1 MLRTLAGTL
10 VLLWALT
17 AAAEDAAIGRLTAA
31 QGQVF
36 LRLAGGEEAAAK
48 SGVSLASGTILR
60 TGNDGVAEVTFTD
73 GSQLKL
79 QRSSS
84 AQLSPLKRQKKKTSV
99 LLFFGR
105 LWSKV
110 SPSQDGGT
118 SYEVSTP
125 NAVCGVR
132 GTQFETSVGDDG
144 SMRMQVNEG
153 KVAVEGEGKEQLA
166 APGEQV
172 EANEEGVGASG
183 ASQGAPEHD
192 AWNRQK
198 RERLRTDGEKIVK
211 SIKGKIM
218 DRKDKLE
225 ALRAQQQGI
234 ESKRKAAEQRARS
247 GDSEAVSELKKLNAE
262 LAQLADQIADLGDE
276 AQAQFGLVDHFAD
289 LADDPRFKMVGR
301 KMIEAEAASLRRV
314 KANLDKLVA
323 EGTDVSIQA
332 MDKMLDDMGKGKGSL
347 REKGGSAG
355 DDLFGSDSMDMH

>member
-1 MLRTLAGTL
+1 M
-10 VLLWALT
+10 WALT
-17 AAAEDAAIGRLTAA
+17 AGAAQGTLGKLTAA

-36 LRLAGGEEAAAK
+36 LRPAGGDEAPAK
-48 SGVSLASGTILR
+48 AGVDLASGTIVR
-60 TGNDGVAEVTFTD
+60 TGADGVAEVTFAD
-73 GSQLKL
+73 GSLLKL

-84 AQLSPLKRQKKKTSV
+84 AQLSPLKRQKEKTSV

-110 SPSQDGGT
+110 SPSKSGET

-144 SMRMQVNEG
+144 SMRMQVTDG
-153 KVAVEGEGKEQLA
+153 KVAVDSEGKEQLA

-172 EANEEGVGASG
+172 EANEEGVGAKGSSKD
-183 ASQGAPEHD
+183 AAAYDKWQGD
-192 AWNRQK
+192 K
-198 RERLRTDGEKIVK
+198 RERLKNDGEKIVK

-225 ALRAQQQGI
+225 ALRAQQKQI
-234 ESKRKAAEQRARS
+234 ESARKSAEQRARS
-247 GDSEAVSELKKLNAE
+247 GDEGATAELKKLNAQ
-262 LAQLADQIADLGDE
+262 LAQVADAIADLGDE

-289 LADDPRFKMVGR
+289 LANDPRFGMVGR
-301 KMIEAEAASLRRV
+301 KNIEAEAASLRRV

-323 EGTDVSIQA
+323 EGTDISIQA
-332 MDKMLDDMGKGKGSL
+332 MDKMLDDMSKGKGSL
-347 REKGGSAG
+347 KEKGGSAG
-355 DDLFGSDSMDMH
+355 DDLFGKDPMDMR